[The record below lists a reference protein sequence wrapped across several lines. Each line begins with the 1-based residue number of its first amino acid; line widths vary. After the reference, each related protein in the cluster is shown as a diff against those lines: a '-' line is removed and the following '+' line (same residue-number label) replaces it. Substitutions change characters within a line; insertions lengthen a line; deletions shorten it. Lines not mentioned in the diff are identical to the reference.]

1 MKFCDI
7 LEKDRKIILLTKE
20 GTTLKKDDI
29 EQLREKLN
37 NLISDDSDYSKIL
50 KISQELDIYVTE
62 FTKTQ
67 MSNKNTTYNNRRPS
81 K

>member
-37 NLISDDSDYSKIL
+37 NLISDDSDYSEIL

>member
-1 MKFCDI
+1 M
-7 LEKDRKIILLTKE
+7 
-20 GTTLKKDDI
+20 KKDDI

-37 NLISDDSDYSKIL
+37 NLISNDSDYSEIL

-62 FTKTQ
+62 FTKTR
-67 MSNKNTTYNNRRPS
+67 MSNKSTIYSNRGPT

>member
-1 MKFCDI
+1 M
-7 LEKDRKIILLTKE
+7 
-20 GTTLKKDDI
+20 KKDDI

-37 NLISDDSDYSKIL
+37 KLISNDSNYSEIL

-67 MSNKNTTYNNRRPS
+67 MGNKNTTCSNRGPT